1 MNTLF
6 IPQIF
11 ICKINFKNQIIME
24 VEMNNQSEVKK
35 HIDNVIE
42 RTFKALLFIYDKCA
56 NGNEGKIPEEL
67 KSRIIFPKYSNGQ
80 LRISEQELRFVFVEQ
95 LNREINDKWLVY
107 YSVETPT
114 ISKYRLSGKDAPK
127 PDNSGRSANFD
138 LVIHDEN
145 YNRIALIEFKANN
158 ADRHDHNKDFK
169 KLSNKEENPNKIALK
184 YFIELVESS
193 NDATFR
199 SLWSKTSNFE
209 DEGIIFRCLC
219 LKNGE
224 ITEKIKRS

>member
-1 MNTLF
+1 
-6 IPQIF
+6 
-11 ICKINFKNQIIME
+11 ME
-24 VEMNNQSEVKK
+24 VEKNNQNEVKK

-42 RTFKALLFIYDKCA
+42 RTFKALLCIYDKCA

-95 LNREINDKWLVY
+95 LNKEINDKWNVY

-114 ISKYRLSGKDAPK
+114 MFKYRFSGEGSPK

-138 LVIHDEN
+138 LVIHDEI

-158 ADRHDHNKDFK
+158 ADKHDHDKDFV
-169 KLSNKEENPNKIALK
+169 KLSNEEENPNKIALK

-193 NDATFR
+193 NDATYR
-199 SLWSKTSNFE
+199 SLKSKTLNFE
-209 DEGIIFRCLC
+209 KKGIIFRCLC

-224 ITEKIKRS
+224 ITEDIKML